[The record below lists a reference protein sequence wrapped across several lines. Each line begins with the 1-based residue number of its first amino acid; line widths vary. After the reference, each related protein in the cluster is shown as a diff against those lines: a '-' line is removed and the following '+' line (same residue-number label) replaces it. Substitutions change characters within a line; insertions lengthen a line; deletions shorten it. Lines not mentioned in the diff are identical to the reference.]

1 MKLRRRSGQQ
11 LVVAAEG
18 VVVGVDKSSLVV
30 VVVESVGLVVDAAE
44 VESAAGNFQDLEVV
58 GTAGKRVV
66 FVVESAASVDTA
78 VEIAAGGFAV
88 AEVTVTDAA
97 AAAATVSAPLAAAAV
112 AERERSSGSAVSA
125 LAAAPVR
132 LQTADA

>member
-18 VVVGVDKSSLVV
+18 FVVVVDESSLV
-30 VVVESVGLVVDAAE
+30 VVVESVGLVVGAAE

-58 GTAGKRVV
+58 GTAGRRVV
-66 FVVESAASVDTA
+66 FVVESADTA

-112 AERERSSGSAVSA
+112 AERERSSGSAA
-125 LAAAPVR
+125 
-132 LQTADA
+132 

>member
-1 MKLRRRSGQQ
+1 M
-11 LVVAAEG
+11 
-18 VVVGVDKSSLVV
+18 VDESSLVV

-44 VESAAGNFQDLEVV
+44 VESAAGNFQDLEVF
-58 GTAGKRVV
+58 GTAGRRVV
-66 FVVESAASVDTA
+66 FVVKYADTV
-78 VEIAAGGFAV
+78 VEIAVGGFAV

-97 AAAATVSAPLAAAAV
+97 AATVSAPLAAAAV
-112 AERERSSGSAVSA
+112 VERERSPGSAVSA